1 MLKKRVFTVF
11 ILIQCCLSSSE
22 MAIPGLNQ
30 NFFSLD
36 ELPSDGK
43 IEIKVGDKTESLE
56 LGKNKSQYAM
66 GLFFSKKHLPEKFF
80 KSLGDRQALQIAFGN
95 RGSSSGEFMSQFGSL
110 HIKLNR
116 FPTATPSRIK
126 MHDTLQHKREK
137 SDSAFLIFNSS
148 QSRFTAE
155 EQEKLK
161 TTFFSESGDITL
173 NTSEAPQSV
182 WVKHDGQRLAF
193 KRQLL
198 QVTLVATLGTPFNHE
213 KGQVTGTFKTPVYWP
228 ASPEASAWMNK
239 LTQSQLERAPE
250 ITPPEQA
257 PRSLAS
263 PEDPQR
269 AKRISTE

>member
-1 MLKKRVFTVF
+1 MLKKRFFIFF
-11 ILIQCCLSSSE
+11 ILIRSWLSFSE

-43 IEIKVGDKTESLE
+43 IEIKMGDKTESLD
-56 LGKNKSQYAM
+56 LGKNQSQYAM
-66 GLFFSKKHLPEKFF
+66 GLFFSRKHLPEKFF

-95 RGSSSGEFMSQFGSL
+95 RGSSSGELMSQFGSL
-110 HIKLNR
+110 HIKLSR
-116 FPTATPSRIK
+116 FPTATPTRIK
-126 MHDTLQHKREK
+126 MHDTLQYKKEK
-137 SDSAFLIFNSS
+137 SDSAFLIVNSS

-173 NTSEAPQSV
+173 TTSDAPQSV

-198 QVTLVATLGTPFNHE
+198 QVTLVATLGTPFNNE
-213 KGQVTGTFKTPVYWP
+213 KGQVTGTFKSPVYWP
-228 ASPEASAWMNK
+228 ASAEASAWMKK
-239 LTQSQLERAPE
+239 LTQTQLERAPE
-250 ITPPEQA
+250 ITPLEQA

-263 PEDPQR
+263 PEDPQ
-269 AKRISTE
+269 KTKKISN